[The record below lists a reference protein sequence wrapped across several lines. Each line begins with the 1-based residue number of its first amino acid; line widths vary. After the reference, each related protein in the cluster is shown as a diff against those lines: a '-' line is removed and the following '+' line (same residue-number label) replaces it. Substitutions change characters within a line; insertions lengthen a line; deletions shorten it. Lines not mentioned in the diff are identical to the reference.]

1 MLKRMGFR
9 WSLPLLATA
18 GLLTLGTTAC
28 ADEAFERVALLLE
41 QRCINCHREGEAKGG
56 LSLETARSALA
67 GGDSGAV
74 IDPGD
79 PEASLLVDYI
89 SGDEPQ
95 MPKRGKKLTEA
106 EVDLIRAWIAAG
118 AKWPQGRQLADKFLV
133 DQDWWSLA
141 KLTRPELP
149 QLNAEDAARV
159 RTPVDAFILAKLSEQ
174 GLAMSAEADRRT
186 LIRRL
191 SFDLTG
197 LPPSMEQIAA
207 FENDTDPRAYEKL
220 VERLLDSPAYGE
232 RWARHWLDVVHYG
245 DTHGYDKDKV
255 RPNAWPYRDY
265 VIRAFNEDKPYARF
279 IEEQLAGD
287 VLYPHTR
294 DGIEGLGFLSAGPW
308 DFVGHAE
315 LGEEKLDGQI
325 ARMLDRDDMV
335 STTMNVFV
343 STTAQCARCHN
354 HKFDPISTEHYY
366 GLQAVFAAID
376 RAERLYDADPEVAAQ
391 RGELTKKIAVAED
404 ALQKLQAE
412 VRQLAGEKLAPLDQ
426 QIAALTAK
434 QTAGDRPE
442 FGYHSAIEKS
452 PDAAKWVQIALPE
465 ETELSRVVLVGCH
478 DTYNNI
484 GAGFGF
490 PVRFRVEAANDPE
503 FREGVTLLADQTA
516 EDFSNPG
523 VTPATF
529 AVQEVKAKYVR
540 VTATKLAPR
549 QNDYIFALAELL
561 AFDGSGKNVA
571 RGASVTSL
579 DSIEAPVRWRRSN
592 LTDGITYQTWN
603 ADDVA
608 KLAAL
613 QAERAKLWQATI
625 TPELA
630 AKLKATESQLAAS
643 QTTLANL
650 PPQQKLYCGT
660 IHTGSGAF
668 RGTGP
673 AGKPR
678 EVHVLARGDVRS
690 KVKPAVPGA
699 LPYFA
704 GVPAPF
710 ALDEQHAEGQRR
722 AALAKWLSDE
732 RNPLTWRSIVNRV
745 WLYHFGRG
753 IVDSPNDFGRMG
765 EQPTHPE
772 LLDWLAVEFRDQ
784 GQSLKQLHRLIVNS
798 ATYRQRS
805 AHSADA
811 AQLDAA
817 NQYYWRQNRRR
828 LEAEAVHDATLL
840 IAGKLDRRMYGP
852 GYRPFGF
859 VDDHSPRY
867 EYDQHDPDDPASH
880 RRSIYRFIVRSVPDP
895 FLETLD
901 CADPSAIVAK
911 RNETLTPLQALALLN
926 NKFMLRM
933 SEHFAARVAAQ
944 GQSEEEKISA
954 AFRLALG
961 RDPHDQEQA
970 VLLEIAREH
979 GLANAC
985 RVLLNSNEF
994 LFVD

>member
-1 MLKRMGFR
+1 
-9 WSLPLLATA
+9 
-18 GLLTLGTTAC
+18 
-28 ADEAFERVALLLE
+28 
-41 QRCINCHREGEAKGG
+41 
-56 LSLETARSALA
+56 
-67 GGDSGAV
+67 
-74 IDPGD
+74 
-79 PEASLLVDYI
+79 
-89 SGDEPQ
+89 
-95 MPKRGKKLTEA
+95 
-106 EVDLIRAWIAAG
+106 
-118 AKWPQGRQLADKFLV
+118 
-133 DQDWWSLA
+133 
-141 KLTRPELP
+141 
-149 QLNAEDAARV
+149 
-159 RTPVDAFILAKLSEQ
+159 
-174 GLAMSAEADRRT
+174 
-186 LIRRL
+186 
-191 SFDLTG
+191 
-197 LPPSMEQIAA
+197 
-207 FENDTDPRAYEKL
+207 
-220 VERLLDSPAYGE
+220 
-232 RWARHWLDVVHYG
+232 
-245 DTHGYDKDKV
+245 
-255 RPNAWPYRDY
+255 
-265 VIRAFNEDKPYARF
+265 
-279 IEEQLAGD
+279 
-287 VLYPHTR
+287 
-294 DGIEGLGFLSAGPW
+294 
-308 DFVGHAE
+308 
-315 LGEEKLDGQI
+315 
-325 ARMLDRDDMV
+325 
-335 STTMNVFV
+335 MNVFV

-391 RGELTKKIAVAED
+391 RGRLTQQIVAQE
-404 ALQKLQAE
+404 ASLAKLQAE
-412 VRQLAGEKLAPLDQ
+412 VKQVAGEKLVPLDE
-426 QIAALTAK
+426 QIVALTAK
-434 QTAGDRPE
+434 QTAGNHPE

-452 PDAAKWVQIALPE
+452 QDTAKWVQIALPE

-516 EDFSNPG
+516 EDFANPG
-523 VTPATF
+523 VTPVTF
-529 AVQEVKAKYVR
+529 AVQDVKAKYVR

-549 QNDYIFALAELL
+549 QNDYIFALAELM
-561 AFDGSGKNVA
+561 AFDKHGKNVA
-571 RGASVTSL
+571 RGATVASL

-613 QAERAKLWQATI
+613 QAERTKLWKTAI
-625 TPELA
+625 SPELA
-630 AKLKATESQLAAS
+630 NKLCDAEQQLAAL
-643 QTTLANL
+643 QAALASL
-650 PPQQKLYCGT
+650 PAQQKLYCGT

-673 AGKPR
+673 SGKPR
-678 EVHVLARGDVRS
+678 EVHVLLRGDVRS

-699 LPYFA
+699 LPYIE
-704 GVPAPF
+704 GIPAPF
-710 ALDEQHAEGQRR
+710 ALDDQHAEGQRR

-732 RNPLTWRSIVNRV
+732 RNPLTWRTIVNRV

-765 EQPTHPE
+765 EQPTHPQ
-772 LLDWLAVEFRDQ
+772 LLDWLACEFRDE
-784 GQSLKQLHRLIVNS
+784 GQSLKDLHRLIVNS
-798 ATYRQRS
+798 ATYRQQS

-811 AQLDAA
+811 AKLDAA

-840 IAGKLDRRMYGP
+840 IAGKLDRKMYGP
-852 GYRPFGF
+852 GYRPFGY
-859 VDDHSPRY
+859 VEDHSPRY
-867 EYDQHDPDDPASH
+867 EYEAHDPDDPASH

-944 GQSEEEKISA
+944 GDNEEAQITA

-961 RDPHDQEQA
+961 RDPHAREQA
-970 VLLEIAREH
+970 VLLEIAREL
-979 GLANAC
+979 GMANAC
-985 RVLLNSNEF
+985 RVLLNGNEF